1 MRGEKPFLTF
11 AASVTESM
19 KRRYESDINRIFSLI
34 YEDEPVPARVND
46 SRPEIP
52 APRYTP
58 PEPFIKKER
67 RNAFGPDKRSREKE
81 RRKTV
86 TPDMLSLPKKRR
98 ETFALDTGS
107 LEGIRKAAGRTMEKL
122 LTEEDLDFGREE
134 PVQKEAAFRERIP
147 EKAEL
152 PFGLTEQEDALLR
165 ALLKDGNSAGVLS
178 ADYLLS
184 VTVDSI
190 NEKLFDEFGDTVI
203 DNVSPPELIEDYRE
217 ELKTLLSA

>member
-1 MRGEKPFLTF
+1 
-11 AASVTESM
+11 M

-52 APRYTP
+52 APRYAP
-58 PEPFIKKER
+58 PERFAKKER
-67 RNAFGPDKRSREKE
+67 RNSFAPDKRFRQEK
-81 RRKTV
+81 RRKTI
-86 TPDMLSLPKKRR
+86 TPDTPSPQKTHRK
-98 ETFALDTGS
+98 TFVLDTGS

-122 LTEEDLDFGREE
+122 LTEEDLDLGREE
-134 PVQKEAAFRERIP
+134 PVKKESDSREPIP
-147 EKAEL
+147 KKTEL

-165 ALLKDGNSAGVLS
+165 ALLKDGSPAWVLS
-178 ADYLLS
+178 ADHLLS

-203 DNVSPPELIEDYRE
+203 ENVSPPELIEDYRE
-217 ELKTLLSA
+217 ELKTLFSA